1 MMKEWTLRLS
11 TPKCSLKAY
20 FKRAESK
27 TVPEPMTRF
36 FREAGEL
43 QGRVGQDVY
52 RVGDDEEN
60 ALKVPFGDLRN
71 DAFIDGYVFMD
82 EIQSCFA
89 WFLIG
94 AGGDDNDG
102 RIGDVIVGSG
112 IDLHLT
118 GEGDP
123 VGDILCLAV
132 GFRFVGV

>member
-20 FKRAESK
+20 FKRAVSK

-71 DAFIDGYVFMD
+71 DAFIDGLRFY
-82 EIQSCFA
+82 
-89 WFLIG
+89 
-94 AGGDDNDG
+94 G
-102 RIGDVIVGSG
+102 R
-112 IDLHLT
+112 
-118 GEGDP
+118 DP
-123 VGDILCLAV
+123 IL
-132 GFRFVGV
+132 FRRVSDWRRR

>member
-1 MMKEWTLRLS
+1 
-11 TPKCSLKAY
+11 
-20 FKRAESK
+20 
-27 TVPEPMTRF
+27 
-36 FREAGEL
+36 
-43 QGRVGQDVY
+43 
-52 RVGDDEEN
+52 
-60 ALKVPFGDLRN
+60 
-71 DAFIDGYVFMD
+71 MD

-94 AGGDDNDG
+94 TGGDDNDG
-102 RIGDVIVGSG
+102 RVGDVIVGSG